1 MKRTAFVPLL
11 LLAVL
16 LVMPLAAYAEQ
27 QPESITEKMSIKFF
41 RGLTNVVTSPVEIP
55 KQIVLTGQ
63 EMGGVGYFVIGPFK
77 GILMTVYR
85 ATIGVVETAF
95 FTVPQP
101 GYYDP
106 TIEPPYVWQGWEP
119 KRDTSPIVTD
129 EQQVAIP
136 VRDYESN

>member
-1 MKRTAFVPLL
+1 MKKIAFVPLL

-101 GYYDP
+101 GYYDS

-129 EQQVAIP
+129 G
-136 VRDYESN
+136 SK

>member
-101 GYYDP
+101 GYYDS

-129 EQQVAIP
+129 G
-136 VRDYESN
+136 SK

>member
-11 LLAVL
+11 LLAGL
-16 LVMPLAAYAEQ
+16 LMMPLAAYADQ
-27 QPESITEKMSIKFF
+27 QPESIAGKMSVKFF

-55 KQIVLTGQ
+55 KQISLTGK
-63 EMGGVGYFVIGPFK
+63 EMGGVGYFVVGPFK
-77 GILMTVYR
+77 GVLMTLYR

-106 TIEPPYVWQGWEP
+106 TIDPAYVWEGWES

-129 EQQVAIP
+129 
-136 VRDYESN
+136 NNK

>member
-41 RGLTNVVTSPVEIP
+41 RGLTNVVTSPIEIP

-101 GYYDP
+101 GYYDS

-129 EQQVAIP
+129 G
-136 VRDYESN
+136 SK